1 MIEGRISSE
10 KVDTFCQ
17 QLAAIAGNH
26 QELTTSP
33 FLLSLMIEVYQ
44 KEDKIPTRRVE
55 LYEKQVTAIVS
66 RCVLG
71 KLKDD
76 EDASG
81 GLKDKK
87 REVATQYLEVLA
99 FVCQMRLSKR
109 DFKLA
114 ECTSHVAERTYI
126 YIVHI
131 NILFLATFYTLSCT
145 DYIHDATHLRRLYLV
160 YSFYLRI
167 SH

>member
-131 NILFLATFYTLSCT
+131 YICTIRCCAYIYYSGALLA
-145 DYIHDATHLRRLYLV
+145 
-160 YSFYLRI
+160 
-167 SH
+167 